1 MVFINVIVLLPPL
14 LFLVIFLKMQPLA
27 SSLHIKYGLGFS
39 NEPAHMGPASDV
51 SSNSPVT
58 TASSSE

>member
-1 MVFINVIVLLPPL
+1 MVFINIIGLLPPL
-14 LFLVIFLKMQPLA
+14 LFLVVFLKMQPLA
-27 SSLHIKYGLGFS
+27 YLHMKCGLGFS
-39 NEPAHMGPASDV
+39 NEPSRMGPASDV